1 VVPPQLK
8 IKTFKEFLDLA
19 KSRNEPIAF
28 ASCGIGCSQHLGF
41 ELLKNTYDFKG
52 LHVPYK
58 GGQEPM
64 TAVMAGQVDA
74 LLADLAGA
82 LPFIKDG
89 KMVALGVAGP
99 QRAVQAPD
107 IPTLEEA
114 SGKAFTSGSWW
125 GFILHA
131 NTKPEV
137 RQVLEREFSA
147 ALQRPDLRE
156 KMGQRGIT
164 LHGTSSE
171 EFGAFMNKESERF
184 AQAIKLSGTKLE

>member
-1 VVPPQLK
+1 KPGGGTTIAAAAVARAPADGHTVFLNASSFLVNAQLMKNLPYDSAKDFTPLTLAASNPHVLVVPPQSK

-19 KSRNEPIAF
+19 KSRSEPIAF

-82 LPFIKDG
+82 LPFIKEG

-114 SGKAFTSGSWW
+114 SGKAFTSGSW
-125 GFILHA
+125 
-131 NTKPEV
+131 
-137 RQVLEREFSA
+137 
-147 ALQRPDLRE
+147 
-156 KMGQRGIT
+156 
-164 LHGTSSE
+164 
-171 EFGAFMNKESERF
+171 
-184 AQAIKLSGTKLE
+184 